1 MKCLSRVRSKSQARF
16 LGEGDGS
23 NAIPLPGKARLEA
36 WRATR
41 KYTRQPIPGEFHQ
54 TAAEMARRY
63 SPSLIRKVLKL
74 DPWRLKKPS
83 IKKPAH
89 AHQRPQTAFFT
100 LPPEGTLLAPS
111 STASHNLPGCRIQIE
126 RPDGSRLT
134 LTLPS
139 LDLAS
144 INRICS
150 DFNYENDSHKIRQ
163 NSNGILAKITRG
175 CRAGF
180 VIR

>member
-1 MKCLSRVRSKSQARF
+1 MDSTVPTDLLKVK
-16 LGEGDGS
+16 D
-23 NAIPLPGKARLEA
+23 RLEA

-41 KYTRQPIPGEFHQ
+41 EYTRQPIPDEFHQ
-54 TAAEMARRY
+54 AAAEMARRY

-83 IKKPAH
+83 TKKSSRTH
-89 AHQRPQTAFFT
+89 RHPQTAFFT
-100 LPPEGTLLAPS
+100 LPPEVTLLAS
-111 STASHNLPGCRIQIE
+111 NSTASHNLSGCRIQIE

-150 DFNYENDSHKIRQ
+150 DF
-163 NSNGILAKITRG
+163 L
-175 CRAGF
+175 RA
-180 VIR
+180 